1 MSKQTNLSF
10 VVGFGRFGSMEEV
23 LLDVVAAELGEVA
36 AVGRV
41 QCGLVLVRPQD
52 RDLALS

>member
-10 VVGFGRFGSMEEV
+10 VIGFGRFGSMEEV
-23 LLDVVAAELGEVA
+23 LLDVVAAKLGEVA

-52 RDLALS
+52 GYLALS

>member
-10 VVGFGRFGSMEEV
+10 VIGFGRFWSMEEV
-23 LLDVVAAELGEVA
+23 LLDVVAAKLGEVA

-41 QCGLVLVRPQD
+41 QRGLVLVRPQD
-52 RDLALS
+52 GDLALS